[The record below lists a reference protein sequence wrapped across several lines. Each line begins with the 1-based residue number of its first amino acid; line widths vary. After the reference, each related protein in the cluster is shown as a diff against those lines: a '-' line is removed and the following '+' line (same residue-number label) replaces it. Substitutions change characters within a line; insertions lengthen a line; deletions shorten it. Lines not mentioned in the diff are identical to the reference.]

1 MREFADQL
9 IRHRIP
15 SIFLSSIGESS
26 IRIDEAR
33 FPLIRT
39 LYKPVSELKLLR
51 DTLSMIQRK
60 NGIEVSENAFRTEA
74 EANTP
79 RGGNFARAYPAKI
92 LIVEDV
98 MMNQKIA
105 GMVLEKLGYTGIE
118 FASNGRKGV
127 ERVNQGDIDLVFMD
141 LQMPVMGGMEATE
154 AIRRNFN
161 LSRQPV
167 IIAMTGH
174 ALAGVRDSCIAGGM
188 NGFVAKPISLA
199 DVRVAISEAY
209 ETAGKRPMSPAGA

>member
-9 IRHRIP
+9 IANRIP
-15 SIFLSSIGESS
+15 AVILSSIGESGLL
-26 IRIDEAR
+26 IDESR
-33 FPLIRT
+33 FPLIRK

-51 DTLSMIQRK
+51 DSVSVIQRR
-60 NGIEVSENAFRTEA
+60 NGVTVNESAYA
-74 EANTP
+74 SSSEANVP
-79 RGGNFARAYPAKI
+79 RGGEFAKTFPAKI

-98 MMNQKIA
+98 LMNQKIA

-141 LQMPVMGGMEATE
+141 LQMPVMGGMDATE
-154 AIRRNFN
+154 AIRQNFN
-161 LSRQPV
+161 LPRQPV

-174 ALAGVRDSCIAGGM
+174 ALAGVRDSCVSGGM
-188 NGFVAKPISLA
+188 NGFVAKPISLN
-199 DVRVAISEAY
+199 DVRTAIIDAFES
-209 ETAGKRPMSPAGA
+209 AGKIVPALT